1 MTAATDRDSIEIA
14 APRLRSRRRRAA
26 MFASVATTTWLHAAA
41 AASVCPADLDHSGV
55 VDGADLGLA
64 LLAWGTP
71 NADADLDGDGVVG
84 GSDFGLLLIA
94 WGPCPCEESIDLE
107 PLHDASTLREPE
119 IRFET
124 EDALLTRL
132 ADRTRDSHARE
143 DIVDGV
149 VFRKYDHWL
158 PFYWEQRIAE
168 IEIVDRVARGGV
180 GVTFN
185 FMTHDR
191 LDPAEFRTFYANSPS
206 VALYHNN
213 LSDLAGQGVT
223 LVAEMPSSRYPGETE
238 YHYAATVE
246 RRFPDQA
253 MLAIG
258 DRIEVELSQF
268 LLAPR
273 NGRSNYYGTAFLY
286 VVGEGVVPWYA
297 RDKEQATTPEE
308 RAAASFDSFPVPEHA
323 RLGGLTTLPYQYS
336 NEPQHRFKQLAG
348 NIAPASGHEFVLGR
362 RLHHTDFRSG
372 AHSEPGNPAL
382 DELAGLAGPTFVNTS
397 CVACHVENGRSLPP
411 AIGEPLD
418 RAVVR
423 VGADAFGAPHPT
435 YGDTLQPRSVDGGG
449 ELLFV
454 QAESFTAMSG
464 VQTEPCADI
473 GGGLN
478 VGFVDAGDWMA
489 YGNSA
494 VAIPESGSHLVE
506 FRVASAVGG
515 GSIRFEAMGGG
526 TLHATVE
533 VPNTGGWQSW
543 QTISATVELP
553 AGEHRFGLNA
563 AAGGWNL
570 NWFRLRSA
578 DGGTESE
585 PAPILA
591 GWEELPGAYADGMPY
606 SLRKPIY
613 GFLGETPE
621 LFSVRMA
628 PPLVGLGL
636 LEAVDEQTILERA
649 DECDLDGD
657 GISGRVRTVESPLVA
672 TALRLGRFGSKGG
685 SDSIR
690 HQIAYALNRD
700 MGVTTADEPVL
711 DGATAAEA
719 PELDDESLDRIT
731 RYVAL
736 LGVAA
741 RRDLTDPIALHGE
754 TLFAAANCTACHV
767 PELVTGSHHPYAELR
782 SQAIRPYT
790 DLLLHDLGPGLADS
804 MGEDGVA
811 AGEWRTA
818 PLWNIGLTEGVAG
831 GEAYLHDG
839 RARSLEEAI
848 LWHGGEA
855 EASKESFRQMSAAD
869 RAALIAFLKSL

>member
-1 MTAATDRDSIEIA
+1 MPAPPDHWFIPSATR
-14 APRLRSRRRRAA
+14 RLSRRRSRRWIAA
-26 MFASVATTTWLHAAA
+26 AATVLSLHAAA
-41 AASVCPADLDHSGV
+41 AASTCPADLDHSGV
-55 VDGADLGLA
+55 VDGADVGLA
-64 LLAWGTP
+64 LLAWGTSD
-71 NADADLDGDGVVG
+71 AAADLDGDGVVG

-94 WGPCPCEESIDLE
+94 WGPCPCEDALALE
-107 PLHDASTLREPE
+107 PLFDDATPREPE

-124 EDALLTRL
+124 ADALVTRL
-132 ADRTRDSHARE
+132 ADRARDRHARE
-143 DIVDGV
+143 DIVNGV

-168 IEIVDRVARGGV
+168 IEIVDRVARGGT

-238 YHYAATVE
+238 YHYTATIE

-253 MLAIG
+253 MLAVG

-273 NGRSNYYGTAFLY
+273 HGRSNYYGTAFLY

-297 RDKEQATTPEE
+297 RDKEEATTPEA
-308 RAAASFDSFPVPEHA
+308 RAAASFDSYPVPEHA

-348 NIAPASGHEFVLGR
+348 NTAPASGHEFVLGR
-362 RLHHTDFRSG
+362 RLHHTDFRTG

-382 DELAGLAGPTFVNTS
+382 ESMAGLAGPTFVNTS

-435 YGDTLQPRSVDGGG
+435 YGDALQPRSVDAGG
-449 ELLFV
+449 EVLFV

-464 VQTEPCADI
+464 VQVEPCSDV
-473 GGGLN
+473 GGGEN

-489 YGNSA
+489 YANA
-494 VAIPESGSHLVE
+494 PVTIPSTGAYLAE
-506 FRVASAVGG
+506 FRVASAIGG
-515 GSIRFEAMGGG
+515 GSIRFEEMGGG
-526 TLHATVE
+526 ALHGMVE
-533 VPNTGGWQSW
+533 VPSSGGWQSW
-543 QTISATVELP
+543 QTIAITVELS

-570 NWFRLRSA
+570 NWFRIRTLE
-578 DGGTESE
+578 GGASPE
-585 PAPILA
+585 PTAILA
-591 GWEELPGAYADGMPY
+591 GWEELPGAYADGTPY
-606 SLRKPIY
+606 SLRRPIY

-621 LFSVRMA
+621 FFSVRMA

-636 LEAVDEQTILERA
+636 LEAVDESTILAHA

-672 TALRLGRFGSKGG
+672 TAQRLGRFGAKGG

-700 MGVTTADEPVL
+700 MGVTTTLEPIL
-711 DGATAAEA
+711 DGDLLPQAI
-719 PELDDESLDRIT
+719 ELDDESLDRMT

-741 RRDLTDPIALHGE
+741 RRALTDPIALHGE
-754 TLFAAANCTACHV
+754 TLFAAANCSACHV
-767 PELVTGSHHPYAELR
+767 PELATGAHHPYAELR
-782 SQAIRPYT
+782 GQTIRPYT

-839 RARSLEEAI
+839 RARTIEEAI

-855 EASKESFRQMSAAD
+855 EASKESFRQMPAAD

>member
-1 MTAATDRDSIEIA
+1 MHAPLRSRSDAVLPSSESTRRSRFVAATSTAATILFGA
-14 APRLRSRRRRAA
+14 T
-26 MFASVATTTWLHAAA
+26 AS
-41 AASVCPADLDHSGV
+41 ASCPGDLDHSGV
-55 VDGADLGLA
+55 IDGGDLGMA
-64 LLAWGTP
+64 LLAWGTDDP
-71 NADADLDGDGVVG
+71 AADLDGDGVVG

-94 WGPCPCEESIDLE
+94 WGPCPCDEAIELE
-107 PLHDASTLREPE
+107 PLHDESTPQEPE
-119 IRFET
+119 ILFET
-124 EDALLTRL
+124 ADALVTRL
-132 ADRTRDSHARE
+132 ADRARDRHARE
-143 DIVDGV
+143 DVVNGV

-191 LDPAEFRTFYANSPS
+191 LDPAEFRTFFADTDS

-213 LSDLAGQGVT
+213 MSDLPGQGVS
-223 LVAEMPSSRYPGETE
+223 LVAEVPSARYPGETE
-238 YHYAATVE
+238 YHYTASVE

-253 MLAIG
+253 MLAVG

-297 RDKEQATTPEE
+297 KHKEEATTPE
-308 RAAASFDSFPVPEHA
+308 AYANASFDSYPVPEAA

-336 NEPQHRFKQLAG
+336 NEPRHRFKQLAG
-348 NIAPASGHEFVLGR
+348 NISPASGHEFVLGR
-362 RLHHTDFRSG
+362 RLHHTDFRTG
-372 AHSEPGNPAL
+372 GHSEPGNPAL

-411 AIGEPLD
+411 EVGQPLD

-423 VGADAFGAPHPT
+423 VAAAASGTPHPLW
-435 YGDTLQPRSVDGGG
+435 GEELQHHSIDGGD
-449 ELLFV
+449 ELRHV
-454 QAESFTAMSG
+454 EAEDFTAMSG
-464 VQTEPCADI
+464 VQTEACADV

-478 VGFVDAGDWMA
+478 VGFIDAGDWMA
-489 YGNSA
+489 YGNA
-494 VAIPESGSHLVE
+494 PVTIAEGGPHVVE

-515 GSIRFEAMGGG
+515 GSIRFEEMGGG
-526 TLHATVE
+526 TLHATVA
-533 VPNTGGWQSW
+533 VPNTGGWQTW
-543 QTISATVELP
+543 QTISATVDLA

-570 NWFRLRSA
+570 NWFRVRSA
-578 DGGTESE
+578 GSDTASE
-585 PAPILA
+585 PTPILA
-591 GWEELPGAYADGMPY
+591 GWEETPGTYADGTPY
-606 SLRKPIY
+606 SLRRPIY
-613 GFLGETPE
+613 GFEGETPE
-621 LFSVRMA
+621 FFSVRMA
-628 PPLVGLGL
+628 PPLIGLGL
-636 LEAVDEQTILERA
+636 LEAVDEQTVIDLA

-672 TALRLGRFGSKGG
+672 TAQRLGRFTFKSGR
-685 SDSIR
+685 DSIR

-700 MGVTTADEPVL
+700 MGVTTTLEPML
-711 DGATAAEA
+711 DGATSPEA
-719 PELDDESLDRIT
+719 PELDDESLDRMT

-736 LGVAA
+736 LGVGA
-741 RRDLTDPIALHGE
+741 RRGLTDPVALHGE
-754 TLFAAANCTACHV
+754 TLFAAANCSACHV
-767 PELVTGSHHPYAELR
+767 PELSTGSHHPYAELR
-782 SQAIRPYT
+782 NQTIRPFT
-790 DLLLHDLGPGLADS
+790 DLLLHDLGPGLADP
-804 MGEDGVA
+804 MAEDGVL
-811 AGEWRTA
+811 GSEWRTA
-818 PLWNIGLTEGVAG
+818 PLWNIGLTEGVAD

-855 EASKESFRQMSAAD
+855 EASKEAFRQMSAAD